1 MVLGKTYFCRDIEM
15 GYLFANHDFLLLN
28 FLENL
33 VSRQVKINLKGEY
46 EFVVLSFTRFFPSA
60 FGIVS
65 FESDMFF
72 NSFLYWKFKNK
83 EDLKT
88 NLFQKNI

>member
-1 MVLGKTYFCRDIEM
+1 
-15 GYLFANHDFLLLN
+15 
-28 FLENL
+28 
-33 VSRQVKINLKGEY
+33 VKINLKGEY
-46 EFVVLSFTRFFPSA
+46 GFVVLSFTLVFPSA
-60 FGIVS
+60 FGVVS